1 MSDREIIEKI
11 YELYEQKLYY
21 IAFSILNDETLA
33 EDAVQDTFLKLIRN
47 VYKESNRAKKY
58 IIRTI
63 QSTSIDLY
71 RKRKKHMECFEVAD
85 VSELAESNSF
95 EDELIERAALEKKLD
110 DLPDKYKEVV
120 VKRFIYEMSLDE
132 IATES
137 GISLAAVRKRY
148 ERGMK
153 MLKGEK
159 A

>member
-1 MSDREIIEKI
+1 M
-11 YELYEQKLYY
+11 
-21 IAFSILNDETLA
+21 NDETLA

-47 VYKESNRAKKY
+47 VYKVQDAESNRAKKY

-71 RKRKKHMECFEVAD
+71 RKRKKHMERFEVAD